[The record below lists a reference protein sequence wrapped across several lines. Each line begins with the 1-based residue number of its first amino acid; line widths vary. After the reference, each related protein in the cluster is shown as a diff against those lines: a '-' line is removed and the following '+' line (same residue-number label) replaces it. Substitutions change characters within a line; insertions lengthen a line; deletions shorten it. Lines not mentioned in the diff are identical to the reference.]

1 MVDFEA
7 ISKAVM
13 EADDEAVL
21 KLTQKALAGNIPA
34 KDILDKGLVP
44 GIKKVG
50 ELFSSGEYFLPEL
63 IAAGNAMTGVLEV
76 LEPELAKVDVP
87 IAGKFLIGTVK
98 GDIHT
103 IGKSI
108 VSMMLKGAGWR
119 VTDIGIDVPAENF
132 CKAVAEGDYD
142 ILGLSALLT
151 MTMPDALNTLEA
163 LKAAGLRDKTKVV
176 VGGAPVTREWAEKAG
191 FDGYA
196 DDASEAVKLAEALV
210 GRG

>member
-1 MVDFEA
+1 MADFEA

-21 KLTQKALAGNIPA
+21 ELTQKALADNIPA

-63 IAAGNAMTGVLEV
+63 IAAGNAMAGVLEV

-151 MTMPDALNTLEA
+151 MTMPDAINTLEA
-163 LKAAGLRDKTKVV
+163 LKAAGLRNKTKVV

-210 GRG
+210 GKA

>member
-1 MVDFEA
+1 MADFEV

-21 KLTQKALAGNIPA
+21 ELTQKALADNIPA

-63 IAAGNAMTGVLEV
+63 IAAGNAMAGVLEV

-119 VTDIGIDVPAENF
+119 VTDMGIDVPAENF

-151 MTMPDALNTLEA
+151 MTMPDAINTLEA

-210 GRG
+210 GKA

>member
-1 MVDFEA
+1 MADFEA

-21 KLTQKALAGNIPA
+21 ELTQKALADNIPA
-34 KDILDKGLVP
+34 KDVLDKGLVP

-63 IAAGNAMTGVLEV
+63 IAAGNAMAGVLEV
-76 LEPELAKVDVP
+76 LEPELARVDVP

-151 MTMPDALNTLEA
+151 MTMPDAINTLEA

-210 GRG
+210 GKG